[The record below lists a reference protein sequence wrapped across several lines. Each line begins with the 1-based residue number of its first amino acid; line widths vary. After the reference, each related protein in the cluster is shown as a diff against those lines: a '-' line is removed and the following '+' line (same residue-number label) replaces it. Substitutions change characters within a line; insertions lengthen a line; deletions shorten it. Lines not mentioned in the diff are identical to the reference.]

1 MCVCV
6 CVCVCV
12 RVGRLP
18 RKLLVCA
25 PTQGRRSVGGQKK
38 RWNDLVQRDLRS
50 CDLEEDWRK
59 LAGNRSEWRS
69 MIRAFS
75 EEANTCRE
83 AQEKHRKDEQK
94 RRREARQMPSELA
107 LQCSAV
113 GCGFTAL
120 NHAGLVNHQRQKHSQ
135 IHTGR
140 CKFCKASGPQQ
151 PRALLPSTTT
161 NRSNIV
167 FCELG
172 LHRSL
177 GMKCSGRKVCV
188 CVMERVYTIQYV
200 NHSPTSFLSSTC
212 MNEARLSASSSYT
225 IYTHTSLNRTSEHTG
240 CAFT

>member
-1 MCVCV
+1 MCLHVCVCTCVCV
-6 CVCVCV
+6 CVYVCV
-12 RVGRLP
+12 YVCMCVQRLQSFVMRCLRAILGVSLWDRKRDTSIRKTAHLQRVSTMLIQRRLRLLGHITRMDKGRLP

-140 CKFCKASGPQQ
+140 CKFCNCTFKRQGLYNHERFCRQRQ
-151 PRALLPSTTT
+151 PTA
-161 NRSNIV
+161 
-167 FCELG
+167 
-172 LHRSL
+172 
-177 GMKCSGRKVCV
+177 
-188 CVMERVYTIQYV
+188 
-200 NHSPTSFLSSTC
+200 PT
-212 MNEARLSASSSYT
+212 
-225 IYTHTSLNRTSEHTG
+225 
-240 CAFT
+240 